1 MRLDLVC
8 LRVLNFLPQSTQVDY
23 MIRGVVG
30 TALRGFGMCEITYRR
45 CVA

>member
-8 LRVLNFLPQSTQVDY
+8 LRVLNLIPLSTQVDY
-23 MIRGVVG
+23 MIKVVMF
-30 TALRGFGMCEITYRR
+30 TMLRGFGMCEIAYRR